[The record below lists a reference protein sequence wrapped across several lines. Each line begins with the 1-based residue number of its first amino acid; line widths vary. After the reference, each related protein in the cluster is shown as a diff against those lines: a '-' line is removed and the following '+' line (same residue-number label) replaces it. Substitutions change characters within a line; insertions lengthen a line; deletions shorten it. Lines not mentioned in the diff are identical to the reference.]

1 MLVCSVTVT
10 IPQTFQR
17 TNLNVKDLSENE
29 CPVRRIAIAIAVVY
43 QVLEMG
49 IFFNEF

>member
-29 CPVRRIAIAIAVVY
+29 CPVRRIAIAVVY